1 MASAVQPS
9 RRRGSSKS
17 EPMEEAIMIIQPS
30 DLRQVTVLRKAELQR
45 IQDRP
50 SRLKKE
56 KERVREAAE
65 QREAL
70 HQQSK
75 EVVKLWSNTITGQRQ
90 KKLEAKMIRE
100 QIEEEKRKLMDIEE
114 AKYKE
119 QKQKEIIERAKTQQ
133 YYQTDRVKGLHRAL
147 LLTEVLKERD
157 AQVELKQRQKSA
169 TKDADKEYVEM
180 VKSREDEALRQEQEK
195 AKQKKL
201 QRQAAE
207 EDLKNQMKENEKVRE
222 QLKLEDKKDGE
233 EIQRLLEQYQ
243 LEQRMESGRQANE
256 RKNLML
262 AQMEQRHN
270 RDLLRAINAQKQEAE
285 EEQRKLFLSA
295 KQKMIKLRN
304 EKEKEL
310 FREAQMRRERIM
322 GKLTVKQQEEAVSEE
337 QRIAKAVAEQDA
349 KQAQEQQ
356 EKEEKKAEML
366 KSIAAHRESMRRE
379 KEQMEKTAKQN
390 KQDTLQRI
398 KEADKIF
405 SEEQQ
410 LEAKKTRENEIKLQD
425 FNVTLMAEKSA
436 RQQRLKEEEHEFDAK
451 NAEFMAEEENKFQQ
465 YSQSIINAAA
475 VAQKNLFP
483 LCKAAR
489 EGIGGGQ
496 GPVFG
501 RFRPSYLVQ
510 DRTGAQ
516 MPKYV
521 SGTTEDIKKRNEV
534 VDIQEAKR
542 RLGFTW

>member
-1 MASAVQPS
+1 RLHLVQMASAVQPS

-17 EPMEEAIMIIQPS
+17 GKN
-30 DLRQVTVLRKAELQR
+30 LRQVTVLRKAELQR

-56 KERVREAAE
+56 KERLREAAE

-119 QKQKEIIERAKTQQ
+119 QKRKEIIERAKTQQ

-195 AKQKKL
+195 VKQKKL

-256 RKNLML
+256 RRNLML
-262 AQMEQRHN
+262 AQMV

-398 KEADKIF
+398 TEADRIF

-465 YSQSIINAAA
+465 YSQSVINAAA

-501 RFRPSYLVQ
+501 GFRPSYLVQ